1 MGTLNDKAKSPIQ
14 FRPRRLAHANIFV
27 SDVEK
32 SVAFYNAVCGLE
44 IVLRQ
49 PEIKAG
55 FLSNGNTHH
64 DIGMLQ
70 VTDTEVLGER
80 GHRIL
85 SPGQG
90 AKPSLD
96 HLGWE
101 MENEQELVA
110 AHARAQAAGL
120 KIWRTVRHRAS
131 HSVYLFDPDGNIHEF
146 YADVD
151 VNWRRLY
158 AEETSLSGTWRPGE
172 NKPSIDR
179 MYDPSAEIRVVD
191 GAPVHPLRMSHA
203 VMVIRNADLMHDF
216 FVNTVGLSEVSR
228 SASGETASYAS
239 SASRYHFVIATV
251 AQAEGSH
258 PREKGLHHF
267 AFEMASPA
275 AVDRAERELA
285 ASGVAIERSISS
297 ARKRSIFIRDP
308 DRMLVEFCC
317 KAGPEDGGSELQE
330 DTFDL

>member
-1 MGTLNDKAKSPIQ
+1 MAPVAEKTKPQIAFK
-14 FRPRRLAHANIFV
+14 PRRLAHANIFV

-44 IVLRQ
+44 VVLRQ

-70 VTDTEVLGER
+70 VTETEVIGEA

-90 AKPSLD
+90 ARPSLY

-101 MENEQELVA
+101 MENEQALVEA
-110 AHARAQAAGL
+110 YERTQAAGL

-146 YADVD
+146 YADVAVD
-151 VNWRRLY
+151 WRRLY
-158 AEETSLSGTWRPGE
+158 AEETSLSGTWKPGE
-172 NKPSIDR
+172 NTPSIDAK
-179 MYDPSAEIRVVD
+179 YDSGAEIRAVD

-203 VMVIRNADLMHDF
+203 VMTVRNAALMHDF
-216 FVNTVGLSEVSR
+216 FVDVAGLAEAGR
-228 SASGETASYAS
+228 SADGAAITYAS
-239 SASRYHFVIATV
+239 PASRYHFVIATV
-251 AQAEGSH
+251 PQDAGSR
-258 PREKGLHHF
+258 PRDKGLHHF

-275 AVDRAERELA
+275 EVDRAEKALS
-285 ASGVAIERSISS
+285 ASGVGIERSISS
-297 ARKRSIFIRDP
+297 SRKRSIFIRDP

-317 KAGPEDGGSELQE
+317 VTGPAGAALSGDAFEL
-330 DTFDL
+330 